1 MASPFDALGSQRI
14 FEAVPD
20 ALIIVDTKGRLA
32 AVNPSA
38 YTLLGVIENAP
49 LGMPLGHLL
58 AAPTHGV
65 PDAGITAFLTASAPD
80 GWAKTGTLVA
90 RRGDGSDLL
99 LEARSS
105 PLDDQWTLVSL
116 RALPETAPL
125 EEALKENER
134 RLRTLIDATPDLIYF
149 KDGAGRWMVANPAAL
164 RLFELVDVAYQGKSD
179 QEIAEL
185 AQPCYRDAL
194 NYCSVTDEGTWA
206 EGAATRAIERV
217 PTADG
222 GVCYADVIK
231 VPLYEEDGRRKG
243 LVILGR
249 DITELKRAEEA
260 RQHSEERLALA
271 VRGANLGLWNLD
283 LASGQLEL
291 NEGSASLFGYAA
303 DQVPRTLD
311 ERLNLIHPDDRQAL
325 RDNLELHIAGQSA
338 EFRSEHRL
346 RTREGEWRWILE
358 TGQVVERDA
367 EGRPRRVAGVCMDI
381 DARKRSEQALRTQ
394 RAEMER
400 LMHERVASLTAAAIA
415 HELNQP
421 LNAVAAYSEA
431 ALRLLE
437 LGNPKPEKLTHA
449 LQQALQQTRRAGQAM
464 RDLLALLHHGEP
476 LTETLCLNT
485 LVRETLVVLQDDG
498 VISPMETRVRLD
510 TNLAPVA
517 VNRLHVDKVLQNLL
531 INAIEAM
538 RTAGAS
544 SMQLS
549 VATSSRDGMALVTVQ
564 DGGPGI
570 PPEDLASIFEP
581 FFTTKSH
588 GVGMGLAVSRALI
601 RAHGGELWVE
611 SDLGN
616 GAAFH
621 FTLPFAA

>member
-1 MASPFDALGSQRI
+1 
-14 FEAVPD
+14 
-20 ALIIVDTKGRLA
+20 
-32 AVNPSA
+32 
-38 YTLLGVIENAP
+38 
-49 LGMPLGHLL
+49 
-58 AAPTHGV
+58 
-65 PDAGITAFLTASAPD
+65 
-80 GWAKTGTLVA
+80 
-90 RRGDGSDLL
+90 
-99 LEARSS
+99 
-105 PLDDQWTLVSL
+105 
-116 RALPETAPL
+116 
-125 EEALKENER
+125 
-134 RLRTLIDATPDLIYF
+134 
-149 KDGAGRWMVANPAAL
+149 
-164 RLFELVDVAYQGKSD
+164 
-179 QEIAEL
+179 
-185 AQPCYRDAL
+185 
-194 NYCSVTDEGTWA
+194 
-206 EGAATRAIERV
+206 
-217 PTADG
+217 
-222 GVCYADVIK
+222 
-231 VPLYEEDGRRKG
+231 
-243 LVILGR
+243 
-249 DITELKRAEEA
+249 
-260 RQHSEERLALA
+260 
-271 VRGANLGLWNLD
+271 
-283 LASGQLEL
+283 
-291 NEGSASLFGYAA
+291 
-303 DQVPRTLD
+303 
-311 ERLNLIHPDDRQAL
+311 
-325 RDNLELHIAGQSA
+325 
-338 EFRSEHRL
+338 
-346 RTREGEWRWILE
+346 
-358 TGQVVERDA
+358 
-367 EGRPRRVAGVCMDI
+367 
-381 DARKRSEQALRTQ
+381 
-394 RAEMER
+394 
-400 LMHERVASLTAAAIA
+400 MHERVASLTAAAIA